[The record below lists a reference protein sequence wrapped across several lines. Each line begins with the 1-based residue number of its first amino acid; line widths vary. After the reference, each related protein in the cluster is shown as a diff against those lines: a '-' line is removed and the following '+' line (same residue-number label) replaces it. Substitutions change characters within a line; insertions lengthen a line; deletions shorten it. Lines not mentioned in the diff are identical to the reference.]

1 MNSLGQAIAALVQE
15 IHPDTA
21 LSIAV
26 SMEKDPN
33 DGTMAVLR
41 DFLGGTVPRHL
52 AAIEIAI
59 TQGDASPR
67 DVASMIRGAT
77 AATALSNREEVDLVW
92 SGPATGIVPVRK
104 TEQVLTGLIEASRR
118 ELFVVSFVA
127 YDAALILQ
135 ALSKATAR
143 GVRVR
148 MLMEKSQ
155 SQGGA
160 LDFDAIAKVRAV
172 VTGAEFYVW
181 DGDAP
186 GFDKSGSV
194 HAKCAVADGE
204 AAFITSANLTGAAM
218 DRNMELGVLVRGGDL
233 PKKLQLHL
241 EALLTTRR
249 ITRLGS

>member
-1 MNSLGQAIAALVQE
+1 MNGGQGANGADRSQPPRTLRCQLRRLRCSFDSTSTLQSYGPGSESQDAHGEV
-15 IHPDTA
+15 
-21 LSIAV
+21 SI
-26 SMEKDPN
+26 
-33 DGTMAVLR
+33 
-41 DFLGGTVPRHL
+41 
-52 AAIEIAI
+52 
-59 TQGDASPR
+59 
-67 DVASMIRGAT
+67 
-77 AATALSNREEVDLVW
+77 
-92 SGPATGIVPVRK
+92 SGW
-104 TEQVLTGLIEASRR
+104 
-118 ELFVVSFVA
+118 
-127 YDAALILQ
+127 
-135 ALSKATAR
+135 
-143 GVRVR
+143 
-148 MLMEKSQ
+148 
-155 SQGGA
+155 A